1 MTKVFIIDL
10 DLGATV
16 DNIINDEV
24 QTITGESRRI
34 LDNALEHQKVLQEAR
49 NRRDTAKKTVNDAL
63 TKVMTEAYDQLV
75 EAGEEGIPVETLI
88 SNASP
93 TVPNSSAFTLR
104 MKNILKEKGNP
115 FRLVRKHRKK
125 IPTYVFEPFNEE
137 VAED

>member
-49 NRRDTAKKTVNDAL
+49 NRRDTAKKTATDTL
-63 TKVMTEAYDQLV
+63 TKVMSEAYNQLV

-115 FRLVRKHRKK
+115 FRLVRKQRKK
-125 IPTYVFEPFNEE
+125 IPTYIFEPFNEE
-137 VAED
+137 TN